1 MGEWLEQK
9 EFFLTCIAELCVIV
23 FRMFRQLIKV
33 EPSQDDLFRLYS
45 NQIYFEHLFQFRYE
59 ISFCLPSSTTM
70 TSSK

>member
-45 NQIYFEHLFQFRYE
+45 NQIYFDSDTKYLFACRHQQQ
-59 ISFCLPSSTTM
+59 
-70 TSSK
+70 